1 MRPRPE
7 SLWFCVLPDRLR
19 AAPGIR
25 CRIQVVAPSSLRGAF
40 FWGDSGF
47 AALWSFL
54 RCSL

>member
-7 SLWFCVLPDRLR
+7 SLWFCALPDRLR

-25 CRIQVVAPSSLRGAF
+25 CRIQVVAPSSLCGAF